1 MSLGSLTQLLTKAN
15 ESVVVLGS
23 QNVLH
28 CQYENQITT
37 ISKTKIDQEFCR
49 VKCYDRRYRTGASW
63 KKQKGKKKMWW
74 MRHPDLR
81 VNRNFLRHLKLL
93 VHQLRNR
100 PVHLKYLWESRKKR
114 SDRDHS
120 LFWFRFRDELQ
131 SSSFLFNILESM
143 PKGKEPLRGGIRK
156 TELEWLKE
164 DEEAPL
170 REPLRRI

>member
-15 ESVVVLGS
+15 ESVVVLGN

-49 VKCYDRRYRTGASW
+49 VKCYDRRYRTGASC

-81 VNRNFLRHLKLL
+81 KQKFLTTPETSGTPIKKSTSTSEI
-93 VHQLRNR
+93 
-100 PVHLKYLWESRKKR
+100 PVRIKKKKKR
-114 SDRDHS
+114 PR
-120 LFWFRFRDELQ
+120 
-131 SSSFLFNILESM
+131 
-143 PKGKEPLRGGIRK
+143 PLPVLVQISR
-156 TELEWLKE
+156 
-164 DEEAPL
+164 
-170 REPLRRI
+170 

>member
-1 MSLGSLTQLLTKAN
+1 MK
-15 ESVVVLGS
+15 
-23 QNVLH
+23 
-28 CQYENQITT
+28 
-37 ISKTKIDQEFCR
+37 KTKREEENVVDE
-49 VKCYDRRYRTGASW
+49 TPGPSG
-63 KKQKGKKKMWW
+63 KQKFLTTPETSGTPIKKSTSTSEI
-74 MRHPDLR
+74 
-81 VNRNFLRHLKLL
+81 
-93 VHQLRNR
+93 
-100 PVHLKYLWESRKKR
+100 PVRIKKKKR